1 MGVKSDRGCGEIMF
15 PGALDDVLEHDLVTA
30 VDAVEHADRQRRGPS
45 KRGPTQL
52 RPSQLCHHRN
62 RPFTQSTGIGT
73 EGQRISRSDA

>member
-1 MGVKSDRGCGEIMF
+1 MGVKGDRGRSEVMS
-15 PGALDDVLEHDLVTA
+15 PGALDDVFEHDLVTA

-62 RPFTQSTGIGT
+62 RPFKRSTGIGT
-73 EGQRISRSDA
+73 EAQRISRSDA